1 MCSRNSTRSAI
12 HCVPILTNFNE
23 NGTNILTCSRYS
35 HFKCEIVEFFGPCDV
50 VLILSGASLNS
61 FLRLEGKN
69 VDTLTESVDLL
80 TGNVY
85 GAHTR
90 FDIDTNITR
99 VDYYDTKRGAN
110 IRRIEMKEYFS
121 S

>member
-1 MCSRNSTRSAI
+1 MTSLKCVFQKFHKVAI
-12 HCVPILTNFNE
+12 YDFNE
-23 NGTNILTCSRYS
+23 NGTNILTCSRYL
-35 HFKCEIVEFFGPCDV
+35 HFKSEIVEFFGPCDV

-69 VDTLTESVDLL
+69 VDTLTESVDIL

-99 VDYYDTKRGAN
+99 VDYYDSERAAN

>member
-1 MCSRNSTRSAI
+1 M
-12 HCVPILTNFNE
+12 
-23 NGTNILTCSRYS
+23 
-35 HFKCEIVEFFGPCDV
+35 

-99 VDYYDTKRGAN
+99 VDYYDNEKGAN

-121 S
+121 SNCSKQQNRDWLIETLKVKTNPRR

>member
-1 MCSRNSTRSAI
+1 MKRPLDESSEF
-12 HCVPILTNFNE
+12 L
-23 NGTNILTCSRYS
+23 LDRYL
-35 HFKCEIVEFFGPCDV
+35 HFKSEIVEFFGPCDV

-99 VDYYDTKRGAN
+99 VDYYDNERGAN
-110 IRRIEMKEYFS
+110 IRRIEMKE
-121 S
+121 